1 MLTTVTNRIK
11 EVKQPRGG
19 YLKPS
24 ELEIIE
30 YDDGNTLNEKENVH
44 PTLIGLAVDYMTRF
58 MMGAKLMEVFDISMK
73 GAANSGDDSLFI
85 ACALLN
91 EIKGLDDKSIN
102 CACKLVSFDV
112 WYRNPSV
119 AYASKTFDEIN
130 PDKQT
135 IENIRI
141 LIQRSI
147 AFFEKYGPI
156 IKDGF
161 NFNPVKED
169 KKSLLNMMKTGQ
181 GTYGGYTATVI
192 SGDGDF
198 LTSDTLWDFKVS
210 INKPTSKHTLQLLM
224 YWIMGQHS
232 GQECFKNISKI
243 GIFNPRLNTVYLFDM
258 SKIDPNIIKII
269 EDEVICY

>member
-1 MLTTVTNRIK
+1 MLATVTNRIK

-19 YLKPS
+19 YLKSS

-58 MMGAKLMEVFDISMK
+58 MMGAKLMEAFDISMK
-73 GAANSGDDSLFI
+73 GAVNSGDDSLFM

-112 WYRNPSV
+112 WYRNSSA
-119 AYASKTFDEIN
+119 AYSSKTFDEIN

-147 AFFEKYGPI
+147 VFFL
-156 IKDGF
+156 
-161 NFNPVKED
+161 
-169 KKSLLNMMKTGQ
+169 KSMDQ
-181 GTYGGYTATVI
+181 
-192 SGDGDF
+192 
-198 LTSDTLWDFKVS
+198 
-210 INKPTSKHTLQLLM
+210 
-224 YWIMGQHS
+224 
-232 GQECFKNISKI
+232 
-243 GIFNPRLNTVYLFDM
+243 
-258 SKIDPNIIKII
+258 
-269 EDEVICY
+269 